1 MSTVEKLIKELCPDG
16 VSYVAIGD
24 IADCFAGATP
34 STQRVEYWTNGTIP
48 WMSSGE
54 VNKKLITQT
63 DKLITQEAFDS
74 CSTRMIPKDSVVI
87 ALAGQGKTRGLVAR
101 TRIELCTNQSLCS
114 LVPKGPVS
122 SDFLY
127 YYLSS
132 QYVQLRSASSG
143 DGTRGGLN
151 LQIIKSYLVPAPPVE
166 VQHEIV
172 QILESFSQLEA
183 ELEAELEARKKQ
195 YEFYRNQ
202 LLTFPKQGGVR
213 WVPMGE
219 VVTVARPPKVISRN
233 DYQEIGNYPI
243 IDQGQTRIAGW
254 TSDSESLLPVAE
266 YVLFGD
272 HTRTTKFV
280 DHEFAQGA
288 DGLQIL
294 KAKDGILPKFL
305 FYTLQNLEIPNRGY
319 NRHWSIV
326 KPMKVPVPTIES
338 QQEIIDILDKFY
350 ALVTDISSG
359 LPAELNARRK
369 QYEYYRDKLLAFKEL
384 GE

>member
-1 MSTVEKLIKELCPDG
+1 MSKVELLIKELCPDG
-16 VSYVAIGD
+16 VPYLAIGD

-34 STQRVEYWTNGTIP
+34 SSQRAEYWTNGTIP

-54 VNKKLITQT
+54 VNKKLIIQT

-74 CSTRMIPKDSVVI
+74 CSTRMIPANSVVI

-132 QYVQLRSASSG
+132 HYVQLRSASSG

-151 LQIIKSYLVPAPPVE
+151 LQIIKSYLVPAPPAE

-172 QILESFSQLEA
+172 QILDSFAQLEA

-202 LLTFPKQGGVR
+202 LLTFPLQGGVR
-213 WVPMGE
+213 WVPMGDI
-219 VVTVARPPKVISRN
+219 ARIRN
-233 DYQEIGNYPI
+233 GSDWKSLPEGEIPVYGSGGVMAHVGSAVGTGPSVLIPRKGSLGN
-243 IDQGQTRIAGW
+243 
-254 TSDSESLLPVAE
+254 
-266 YVLFGD
+266 
-272 HTRTTKFV
+272 
-280 DHEFAQGA
+280 
-288 DGLQIL
+288 
-294 KAKDGILPKFL
+294 L
-305 FYTLQNLEIPNRGY
+305 FYVDEPFWTVDTCFYTEINADSCIPKYLYYFLKTQDLAGMNLAGGVPSLTQTQLNKVLVPMPPLDEQGK
-319 NRHWSIV
+319 IV
-326 KPMKVPVPTIES
+326 AV
-338 QQEIIDILDKFY
+338 LDKFD
-350 ALVTDISSG
+350 ALVNDISSG
-359 LPAELNARRK
+359 LPAELKARRK
-369 QYEYYRDKLLAFKEL
+369 QYEYYRDKLLTFKEL
-384 GE
+384 ED